1 MGFLPGDIMAAEV
14 SAMDESMLEELV
26 EGILSLMRD
35 QVISIILFGS
45 VARGTNTPESD
56 IDIALIL
63 RGKMSAETESQLL
76 DLTVDLDLKY
86 DTVLSVV
93 NVDEDFFLKWKKA
106 IPFYR
111 NVEKEG
117 IVLWKAA

>member
-1 MGFLPGDIMAAEV
+1 MERGIQPKR
-14 SAMDESMLEELV
+14 AMLTEFVD
-26 EGILSLMRD
+26 GILSFMRE
-35 QVISIILFGS
+35 QVVSIILYGS
-45 VARGTNTPESD
+45 VARGTDEPGSD
-56 IDIALIL
+56 VDIALIL